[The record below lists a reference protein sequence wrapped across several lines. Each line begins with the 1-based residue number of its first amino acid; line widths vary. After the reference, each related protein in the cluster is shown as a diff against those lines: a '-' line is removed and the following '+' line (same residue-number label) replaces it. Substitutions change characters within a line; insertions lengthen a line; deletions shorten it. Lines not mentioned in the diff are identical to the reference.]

1 MRLLAPPVGFA
12 LRRLRARPLQVV
24 GLVLA
29 LAAAAGLVGWSSVE
43 AALAQETS
51 VRLRLAE
58 RPPGARS
65 FRVVAFTQ
73 PGAPDRR
80 AEIER
85 AFAGLRDV
93 TAPAR
98 SVRVWHSIDPNDAAG
113 TRLVTVRER
122 DDLVLESGRRPHGCR
137 GDVCEVVV
145 LTGNE
150 ELGARVPLRRAAT
163 ALVVGRG
170 RLRTGILPS
179 TTELGARALYVRSV
193 GGPLAPLVRNDG
205 STVATAAPLRP
216 LRVHA
221 ADLPRLRERLRRT
234 IARLQRGD
242 PLVRPGAPLSVLDEL
257 DRRGTVAR
265 RRLLLVAG
273 EGAALIV
280 AFAAFAAAT
289 RRRDRERAEEQLATF
304 GASRAQIAVAR
315 AAEVALPAAAGTLLA
330 LGGLA
335 VVSRAEGVAVPSETV
350 WTIVGVAAAAT
361 VVLLAAGAPRRARF
375 GLGAL
380 ELTALTALA
389 LVAWQAAATGA
400 LDANRVAARGAGPLL
415 LLVPALA
422 FFAAGVLLLRLLPP
436 LLRAAERLARRAPVA
451 ARLALVGAAR
461 SPAQAAAAT
470 TFLAVAVGASLFSLG
485 YRTTLER
492 QAADQA
498 RFAAG
503 APWRVVAP
511 PAGDVT
517 PLTRFAAPTP
527 ALRLDGDVLQ
537 AYPRGGQVP
546 VRVLALPARRLPQ
559 LLGWRGGFAR
569 TSRGEL
575 ASRLRP
581 QPVRLHGPPL
591 ARDARAL
598 RAWARVRAGEPRIVV
613 AHLLLPGQ
621 RFAHVVLGVAT
632 RRWRLLRAPVRD
644 LPGAQLVGIEF
655 ASTSGSPTFQYDP
668 RGYLELG
675 PLEQLAR
682 GAWTP
687 LPPLGSWREAQ
698 AADGATGY
706 LAAWDFTHAPVERGI
721 RFDFNGTLRA
731 LIHPKLGLPAP
742 PPGFEV
748 GAVPALAGPP
758 AAAQAVDG
766 TVTLDVAG
774 RQLPVR
780 IVGRAR
786 LFPTVLE
793 RPSRFLVLDYDTLFA
808 ALNGDR
814 PGTALPNEAWFFT
827 RRPAAATVDARALER
842 RLRADPL
849 AAGTESVL
857 GLAGVLAAAL
867 ALVGLV
873 LASRAAL
880 ADDRLALAEYEAL
893 GVQPRSLRRSAQL
906 RLVAVSALGIGAGV
920 LGAWATVRVV
930 GALVAVAGTARRP
943 LPPIVAAIAWPQAAA
958 VLVAVGAAGV
968 GAAAFLTARA
978 LRAPA
983 ARRLRA

>member
-1 MRLLAPPVGFA
+1 VRLLVPALGFA
-12 LRRLRARPLQVV
+12 LRRLRARPLAVG

-29 LAAAAGLVGWSSVE
+29 LGAAAGLVGWSSVK

-51 VRLRLAE
+51 VHLRLAE

-73 PGAPDRR
+73 PGTPDRTP
-80 AEIER
+80 EIAR

-113 TRLVTVRER
+113 IRLVTVREAG
-122 DDLVLESGRRPHGCR
+122 DLVLESGRRARGCR
-137 GDVCEVVV
+137 GRVCEVVV
-145 LTGNE
+145 LTGN
-150 ELGARVPLRRAAT
+150 GQIGDRGPLRRAAT
-163 ALVVGRG
+163 AVVVGRG
-170 RLRTGILPS
+170 RLREGILPS
-179 TTELGARALYVRSV
+179 TTELGSRALYVRSV
-193 GGPLAPLVRNDG
+193 DGPLARLVRNDG

-216 LRVHA
+216 ERIHA
-221 ADLPRLRERLRRT
+221 RDLPRLRERLRRT
-234 IARLQRGD
+234 IGRLQRGD
-242 PLVRPGAPLSVLDEL
+242 PLVRAGAPLSVLDEL

-315 AAEVALPAAAGTLLA
+315 AAEVVLPTAAGTALA
-330 LGGLA
+330 LAGLA
-335 VVSRAEGVAVPSETV
+335 LAARTKDVDVPADTV
-350 WTIVGVAAAAT
+350 LTILGVAAAAS

-375 GLGAL
+375 GVGGL
-380 ELTALTALA
+380 ELSAVTALA

-415 LLVPALA
+415 VLVPALA

-436 LLRAAERLARRAPVA
+436 LLRAGERLARRAPVA
-451 ARLALVGAAR
+451 ARLALLGAAR

-470 TFLAVAVGASLFSLG
+470 TFLAVALGASLFSLG
-485 YRTTLER
+485 YRTTLAR
-492 QAADQA
+492 QAGDQA

-503 APWRVVAP
+503 APWRVVAAP
-511 PAGDVT
+511 RGDVT
-517 PLTRFAAPTP
+517 PLTRFASPTP
-527 ALRLDGDVLQ
+527 VLRLDGDVLQ
-537 AYPRGGQVP
+537 AYPLGGHVP
-546 VRVLALPARRLPQ
+546 VRVVALPAQRVPS
-559 LLGWRGGFAR
+559 LLGWRADFADEPR
-569 TSRGEL
+569 TAL

-581 QPVRLHGPPL
+581 HPVRLHGPTL
-591 ARDARAL
+591 AAGARAL

-613 AHLLLPGQ
+613 AHFLLPGQ

-632 RRWRLLRAPVRD
+632 RRWHVLRAPLRD
-644 LPGAQLVGIEF
+644 LRGAQLVGVEF
-655 ASTSGSPTFQYDP
+655 VSTSGSPTFQYDP

-675 PLEQLAR
+675 PLEQR
-682 GAWTP
+682 VQDAWTP
-687 LPPLGSWREAQ
+687 LPALGSWKEAQ
-698 AADGATGY
+698 SADGATGV
-706 LAAWDFTHAPVERGI
+706 LAPWRFTHAPVERGI

-731 LIHPKLGLPAP
+731 LIHPKVGLPAP
-742 PPGFEV
+742 SAGFEV
-748 GAVPALAGPP
+748 GEVRALAGPP

-766 TVTLDVAG
+766 TLTLDVAG

-780 IVGRAR
+780 VVGRAR

-808 ALNGDR
+808 ALNADR

-827 RRPAAATVDARALER
+827 RRPVAATVDARELEQ

-857 GLAGVLAAAL
+857 GLAGLLAAAL
-867 ALVGLV
+867 ALVGLL
-873 LASRAAL
+873 LAARAGL
-880 ADDRLALAEYEAL
+880 ADDRLVLAEYEAL
-893 GVQPRSLRRSAQL
+893 GVPPRSLRRSAQL
-906 RLVAVSALGIGAGV
+906 RLLAASALGIGAGV

-958 VLVAVGAAGV
+958 VLAAVGAAALV
-968 GAAAFLTARA
+968 AAALLTARA
-978 LRAPA
+978 LRGPA